1 MENNNSNNID
11 DENLTEEEIIK
22 EEHDKVEPVMITQKV
37 KSSFLDYAMSVIVA
51 RALPDARDG
60 LKPVQ
65 RRILYGM
72 NQLGVYSNTAH
83 KKSARIV
90 GEVMGKY
97 HPHGDSSI
105 YDAMVRMAQPFN
117 YRYMLV
123 DGHGN
128 FGSVDGDGAAAMRY
142 TEARMSKI
150 SMEMLRDIN
159 KNTVD
164 FIDNYDATEIEP
176 TILPARFPNLL
187 VNGSMGIAV
196 GMATNIPPHNLGEVI
211 DGVIALMDNPD
222 IDTDGLMQFIKGPD
236 FPTGGLIL
244 GAAGLKSAYE
254 TGLGTILI
262 RSKVDIEEAEQA
274 QKHHQII
281 VREIPYT
288 VNKARLIERIGEVTK
303 LKLVD
308 GIIDLRDE
316 SNDRN
321 GTKIVIEVRHD
332 VNPQVLLNKLYKL
345 TQLQT
350 SFGINMICLVDGKPQ
365 CITLKKALEVYLAHQ
380 FNVITRRTKFDLD
393 KSEQRLHILEGL
405 KIALDNIDEIIS
417 VIRNTTDGTEKE
429 QLMNRFGLDDL
440 QAQAILDMQL
450 RRLSGLNRE
459 KTMQEYDD
467 LIKVVEDLKDILVS
481 EDRKANIIRNELLEI
496 KEKYGDKRR
505 SELSLSTA
513 LNIEDEDLIPVEDV
527 VITVTKS
534 GYIKR
539 MRQDVYHT
547 QNRGGVGIT
556 GIKTNAN
563 DVVDHILPM
572 SSHDHLIVFTNLGRI
587 YDIKGYQV
595 PEGTRTAKGL
605 PVVNLL
611 KFGEGEKLQTI
622 TTVKDLKDKDKN
634 FFFATKNGVVKRTSF
649 AEFQN
654 IRSNGI
660 IAIELKEGDEL
671 LSVIV
676 TNGHDEI
683 ILGASNGKAIRFNE
697 DQIRLIGR
705 SAAGVRG
712 MTLPEGVH
720 LIGLTKIYNDDDQIL
735 VVTSNGYG
743 KRTNATEYRSQLR
756 GGMGVKTFNATEK
769 NGDLVSL
776 SAIANDLDLIITT
789 NKGVVIR
796 MAAADISLTSRATQ
810 GVKVINLR
818 AGQNVSTIAIVPHD
832 DFEEMGEFENNS
844 DEVEEENK

>member
-1 MENNNSNNID
+1 MENNNTNNLN

-37 KSSFLDYAMSVIVA
+37 RSSFLDYAMSVIVA

-164 FIDNYDATEIEP
+164 FIDNYDATEVEP

-222 IDTDGLMQFIKGPD
+222 IDTDGLMQYIKGPD
-236 FPTGGLIL
+236 FPTGGLVL
-244 GAAGLKSAYE
+244 GAAGLKNAYDS
-254 TGLGTILI
+254 GLGTIVI

-274 QKHHQII
+274 QKHHII
-281 VREIPYT
+281 TVREIPYT

-308 GIIDLRDE
+308 GIVDLRDE

-345 TQLQT
+345 TQLQI
-350 SFGINMICLVDGKPQ
+350 SYGINMICLVDGKPC
-365 CITLKKALEVYLAHQ
+365 CITLKKALEVYLKHQ
-380 FNVITRRTKFDLD
+380 FDVITRRVKFDLD
-393 KSEQRLHILEGL
+393 KAEQRLHILEGL
-405 KIALDNIDEIIS
+405 KIALDNIDEIIK
-417 VIRNTTDGTEKE
+417 VIRGTTDGSEKE
-429 QLMNRFGLDDL
+429 QLMTRFGLDDI

-459 KTMQEYDD
+459 KTYQEYDE
-467 LIKVVEDLKDILVS
+467 LIKTVEDLKDTLES
-481 EDRKANIIRNELLEI
+481 PERRMQIIRDELIEI

-539 MRQDVYHT
+539 MKQDVYRA
-547 QNRGGVGIT
+547 QNRGGVGVT

-595 PEGTRTAKGL
+595 PEGTRQAKGL

-611 KFGEGEKLQTI
+611 KLGDGEKLQTI
-622 TTVKDLKDKDKN
+622 TTVKDLEDKDKN
-634 FFFATKNGVVKRTSF
+634 FFFATKNGIVKRTSF

-660 IAIELKEGDEL
+660 IAIELKDSDEL

-676 TNGHDEI
+676 TDGHDEI
-683 ILGASNGKAIRFNE
+683 LLGASNGKAIRFNE
-697 DQIRLIGR
+697 DQIRKIGR

-712 MTLPEGVH
+712 MTLPEGVS

-776 SAIANDLDLIITT
+776 TAIADTLDLIITT

-810 GVKVINLR
+810 GVRVINLR
-818 AGQNVSTIAIVPHD
+818 PGQKVSTIAVVPHD
-832 DFEEMGEFENNS
+832 ENEEMGEFEQAPA
-844 DEVEEENK
+844 EEAKSE

>member
-1 MENNNSNNID
+1 MENNNTNNLN

-37 KSSFLDYAMSVIVA
+37 RSSFLDYAMSVIVA

-164 FIDNYDATEIEP
+164 FIDNYDATEVEP

-222 IDTDGLMQFIKGPD
+222 IDTDGLMQYIKGPD
-236 FPTGGLIL
+236 FPTGGLVL
-244 GAAGLKSAYE
+244 GAAGLKNAYDS
-254 TGLGTILI
+254 GLGTIVI

-274 QKHHQII
+274 QKHHII
-281 VREIPYT
+281 TVREIPYT

-308 GIIDLRDE
+308 GIVDLRDE

-345 TQLQT
+345 TQLQI
-350 SFGINMICLVDGKPQ
+350 SYGINMICLVDGKPC
-365 CITLKKALEVYLAHQ
+365 CITLKKALEVYLKHQ
-380 FNVITRRTKFDLD
+380 FDVITRRVKFDLD
-393 KSEQRLHILEGL
+393 KAEQRLHILEGL
-405 KIALDNIDEIIS
+405 KIALDNIDEIIK
-417 VIRNTTDGTEKE
+417 VIRGTTDGSEKE
-429 QLMNRFGLDDL
+429 QLMTRFGLDDI

-459 KTMQEYDD
+459 KTYQEYDE
-467 LIKVVEDLKDILVS
+467 LIKTVDDLKATLES
-481 EDRKANIIRNELLEI
+481 PERRMQIIRDELIEI

-539 MRQDVYHT
+539 MKQDVYRA
-547 QNRGGVGIT
+547 QNRGGVGVT

-595 PEGTRTAKGL
+595 PEGTRQAKGL

-611 KFGEGEKLQTI
+611 KLGDGEKLQTI
-622 TTVKDLKDKDKN
+622 TTVKDLEDKDKN
-634 FFFATKNGVVKRTSF
+634 FFFATKNGIVKRTSF

-660 IAIELKEGDEL
+660 IAIELKDSDEL

-676 TNGHDEI
+676 TDGHDEI
-683 ILGASNGKAIRFNE
+683 LLGASNGKAIRFNE
-697 DQIRLIGR
+697 DQIRKIGR

-712 MTLPEGVH
+712 MTLPEGVS

-776 SAIANDLDLIITT
+776 TAIADTLDLIITT

-810 GVKVINLR
+810 GVRVINLR
-818 AGQNVSTIAIVPHD
+818 PGQKVSTIAVVPHD
-832 DFEEMGEFENNS
+832 ENEEMGEFEQAPA
-844 DEVEEENK
+844 EEAKSE

>member
-1 MENNNSNNID
+1 MENNNTNNLN

-37 KSSFLDYAMSVIVA
+37 RSSFLDYAMSVIVA

-164 FIDNYDATEIEP
+164 FIDNYDATEVEP

-222 IDTDGLMQFIKGPD
+222 IDTDGLMQYIKGPD
-236 FPTGGLIL
+236 FPTGGLVL
-244 GAAGLKSAYE
+244 GAAGLKNAYDS
-254 TGLGTILI
+254 GLGTIVI

-274 QKHHQII
+274 QKHHII
-281 VREIPYT
+281 TVREIPYT

-308 GIIDLRDE
+308 GIVDLRDE

-345 TQLQT
+345 TQLQI
-350 SFGINMICLVDGKPQ
+350 SYGINMICLVDGKPC
-365 CITLKKALEVYLAHQ
+365 CITLKKALEVYLKHQ
-380 FNVITRRTKFDLD
+380 FDVITRRIKFDLD
-393 KSEQRLHILEGL
+393 KAEQRLHILEGL
-405 KIALDNIDEIIS
+405 KIALDNIDEIIK
-417 VIRNTTDGTEKE
+417 VIRGTTDGSEKE
-429 QLMNRFGLDDL
+429 QLMTRFGLDDI

-459 KTMQEYDD
+459 KTYQEYDE
-467 LIKVVEDLKDILVS
+467 LIKTVDDLKATLES
-481 EDRKANIIRNELLEI
+481 PERRMQIIRDELIEI

-539 MRQDVYHT
+539 MKQDVYRA
-547 QNRGGVGIT
+547 QNRGGVGVT

-595 PEGTRTAKGL
+595 PEGTRQAKGL

-611 KFGEGEKLQTI
+611 KLGDGEKLQTI
-622 TTVKDLKDKDKN
+622 TTVKDLEDKDKN

-660 IAIELKEGDEL
+660 IAIELKDSDEL

-676 TNGHDEI
+676 TDGHDEI
-683 ILGASNGKAIRFNE
+683 LLGASNGKAIRFNE
-697 DQIRLIGR
+697 DQIRKIGR

-712 MTLPEGVH
+712 MTLPEGVS

-776 SAIANDLDLIITT
+776 TAIADTLDLIITT

-810 GVKVINLR
+810 GVRVINLR
-818 AGQNVSTIAIVPHD
+818 PGQKVSTIAVVPHD
-832 DFEEMGEFENNS
+832 ENEEMGEFEQAPA
-844 DEVEEENK
+844 EEAKSE

>member
-1 MENNNSNNID
+1 MENNNTNNLN

-222 IDTDGLMQFIKGPD
+222 IDTDGLMQYIKGPD
-236 FPTGGLIL
+236 FPTGGLVL
-244 GAAGLKSAYE
+244 GAAGLKNAYDS
-254 TGLGTILI
+254 GLGTIVI

-274 QKHHQII
+274 QKHHII
-281 VREIPYT
+281 TVREIPYT

-308 GIIDLRDE
+308 GIVDLRDE

-345 TQLQT
+345 TQLQI
-350 SFGINMICLVDGKPQ
+350 SFGINMICLVDGKPC
-365 CITLKKALEVYLAHQ
+365 CITLKKALEVYLKHQ
-380 FNVITRRTKFDLD
+380 FDVITRRIKFDLD
-393 KSEQRLHILEGL
+393 KAEQRLHILEGL
-405 KIALDNIDEIIS
+405 KIALDNIDEIIK
-417 VIRNTTDGTEKE
+417 VIRGTTDGTEKE
-429 QLMNRFGLDDL
+429 QLMTRFGLDDI

-459 KTMQEYDD
+459 KTYQEYDE
-467 LIKVVEDLKDILVS
+467 LIKTVEDLKATLES
-481 EDRKANIIRNELLEI
+481 PERRMQIIRDELIEI

-539 MRQDVYHT
+539 MKQDVYRA
-547 QNRGGVGIT
+547 QNRGGVGVT

-595 PEGTRTAKGL
+595 PEGTRQAKGL

-611 KFGEGEKLQTI
+611 KLGEGEKLQTI
-622 TTVKDLKDKDKN
+622 TTVKDLEDKEKN

-660 IAIELKEGDEL
+660 IAIELKDGDEL

-676 TNGHDEI
+676 TEGHDEI
-683 ILGASNGKAIRFNE
+683 LLGASNGKAIRFNE
-697 DQIRLIGR
+697 DQIRKIGR
-705 SAAGVRG
+705 TAAGVRG
-712 MTLPEGVH
+712 MTLPEGVE
-720 LIGLTKIYNDDDQIL
+720 LIGLTKIYQDDDQIL

-776 SAIANDLDLIITT
+776 TAIADSLDLIITT

-796 MAAADISLTSRATQ
+796 MAASDISLTSRATQ
-810 GVKVINLR
+810 GVRVINLR
-818 AGQNVSTIAIVPHD
+818 PGQKVSTIAVVPHD
-832 DFEEMGEFENNS
+832 ENEEMGEFE
-844 DEVEEENK
+844 EAPAE

>member
-1 MENNNSNNID
+1 MENNNTNNLN

-37 KSSFLDYAMSVIVA
+37 RSSFLDYAMSVIVA

-164 FIDNYDATEIEP
+164 FIDNYDATEVEP

-222 IDTDGLMQFIKGPD
+222 IDTDGLMQYIKGPD
-236 FPTGGLIL
+236 FPTGGLVL
-244 GAAGLKSAYE
+244 GAAGLKNAYDS
-254 TGLGTILI
+254 GLGTIVI

-274 QKHHQII
+274 QKHHII
-281 VREIPYT
+281 TVREIPYT

-308 GIIDLRDE
+308 GIVDLRDE

-345 TQLQT
+345 TQLQI
-350 SFGINMICLVDGKPQ
+350 SYGINMICLVDGKPC
-365 CITLKKALEVYLAHQ
+365 CITLKKALEVYLKHQ
-380 FNVITRRTKFDLD
+380 FDVITRRIKFDLD
-393 KSEQRLHILEGL
+393 KAEQRLHILEGL
-405 KIALDNIDEIIS
+405 KIALDNIDEIIK
-417 VIRNTTDGTEKE
+417 VIRGTTDGSEKE
-429 QLMNRFGLDDL
+429 QLMTRFGLDDI

-459 KTMQEYDD
+459 KTYQEYDE
-467 LIKVVEDLKDILVS
+467 LIKTVEDLKDTLES
-481 EDRKANIIRNELLEI
+481 PERRMQIIRDELIEI

-539 MRQDVYHT
+539 MKQDVYRA
-547 QNRGGVGIT
+547 QNRGGVGVT

-595 PEGTRTAKGL
+595 PEGTRQAKGL

-611 KFGEGEKLQTI
+611 KLGDGEKLQTI
-622 TTVKDLKDKDKN
+622 TTVKDLEDKDKN

-660 IAIELKEGDEL
+660 IAIELKDSDEL

-676 TNGHDEI
+676 TDGHDEI
-683 ILGASNGKAIRFNE
+683 LLGASNGKAIRFNE
-697 DQIRLIGR
+697 DQIRKIGR

-712 MTLPEGVH
+712 MTLPEGVS

-776 SAIANDLDLIITT
+776 TAIADTLDLIITT

-810 GVKVINLR
+810 GVRVINLR
-818 AGQNVSTIAIVPHD
+818 PGQKVSTIAVVPHD
-832 DFEEMGEFENNS
+832 ENEEMGEFEQAPA
-844 DEVEEENK
+844 EEAKSE

>member
-1 MENNNSNNID
+1 MENNNTNNLN

-37 KSSFLDYAMSVIVA
+37 RSSFLDYAMSVIVA

-83 KKSARIV
+83 NKSARIV

-164 FIDNYDATEIEP
+164 FIDNYDATEVEP
-176 TILPARFPNLL
+176 TILPAKFPNLL

-222 IDTDGLMQFIKGPD
+222 IDTDGLMQYIKGPD

-244 GAAGLKSAYE
+244 GAAGLKNAYD
-254 TGLGTILI
+254 TGLGTIVI
-262 RSKVDIEEAEQA
+262 RSKVDIEEVEQA
-274 QKHHQII
+274 QKHHII
-281 VREIPYT
+281 TVREIPYT

-308 GIIDLRDE
+308 GIVDLRDE

-321 GTKIVIEVRHD
+321 GTKIVIEVRQD
-332 VNPQVLLNKLYKL
+332 VNPQELLNKLYKL
-345 TQLQT
+345 TQLQI
-350 SFGINMICLVDGKPQ
+350 SFGINMICLVEGKPC
-365 CITLKKALEVYLAHQ
+365 CITLKKALEVYLEHQ
-380 FNVITRRTKFDLD
+380 FDVITRRTKFDLD

-405 KIALDNIDEIIS
+405 KIALDNIDEIIK
-417 VIRNTTDGTEKE
+417 VIRNTVDGTEKE
-429 QLMNRFGLDDL
+429 QLMQRFGLDDI

-459 KTMQEYDD
+459 KTYQEYEE
-467 LIKVVEDLKDILVS
+467 IEKQVENLKAVLAS
-481 EDRKANIIRNELLEI
+481 KEMRMQIIRDELIEI
-496 KEKYGDKRR
+496 KDKYGDKRR

-539 MRQDVYHT
+539 MKQDVYRA
-547 QNRGGVGIT
+547 QNRGGVGVT

-595 PEGTRTAKGL
+595 PEGTRQAKGL

-611 KFGEGEKLQTI
+611 KLGENEKLQTI
-622 TTVKDLKDKDKN
+622 TTVKNLEDKDKY
-634 FFFATKNGVVKRTSF
+634 FFFATKKGVIKRTSF

-660 IAIELKEGDEL
+660 IAIELKDSDEL

-676 TNGHDEI
+676 TDGNDEI
-683 ILGASNGKAIRFNE
+683 LLGASNGKAIRFNE
-697 DQIRLIGR
+697 SQIRPIGR
-705 SAAGVRG
+705 SASGVRG
-712 MTLPEGVH
+712 MTLPEGVE
-720 LIGLTKIYNDDDQIL
+720 LIGLTKIYQDDDQIL

-776 SAIANDLDLIITT
+776 TAIADNLDLIITT

-796 MAAADISLTSRATQ
+796 MAAKDISLTSRATQ
-810 GVKVINLR
+810 GVRVINLR
-818 AGQNVSTIAIVPHD
+818 TGQKVSTIAVVPHD
-832 DFEEMGEFENNS
+832 ENEQMGEFE
-844 DEVEEENK
+844 EAPAE

>member
-1 MENNNSNNID
+1 MENNNTNNLN

-37 KSSFLDYAMSVIVA
+37 RSSFLDYAMSVIVA

-164 FIDNYDATEIEP
+164 FIDNYDATEVEP

-196 GMATNIPPHNLGEVI
+196 GMATNIPPHNLGEVV

-222 IDTDGLMQFIKGPD
+222 IDTDGLMQYIKGPD
-236 FPTGGLIL
+236 FPTGGLVL
-244 GAAGLKSAYE
+244 GAAGLKNAYDS
-254 TGLGTILI
+254 GLGTIVI

-274 QKHHQII
+274 QKHHII
-281 VREIPYT
+281 TVREIPYT

-308 GIIDLRDE
+308 GIVDLRDE

-345 TQLQT
+345 TQLQI
-350 SFGINMICLVDGKPQ
+350 SYGINMICLVDGKPC
-365 CITLKKALEVYLAHQ
+365 CITLKKALEVYLKHQ
-380 FNVITRRTKFDLD
+380 FDVITRRVKFDLD
-393 KSEQRLHILEGL
+393 KAEQRLHILEGL
-405 KIALDNIDEIIS
+405 KIALDNIDEIIK
-417 VIRNTTDGTEKE
+417 VIRGTTDGSEKE
-429 QLMNRFGLDDL
+429 QLMTRFGLDDI

-459 KTMQEYDD
+459 KTYQEYDE
-467 LIKVVEDLKDILVS
+467 LIKTVDDLKATLES
-481 EDRKANIIRNELLEI
+481 PERRMQIIRDELIEI

-539 MRQDVYHT
+539 MKQDVYRA
-547 QNRGGVGIT
+547 QNRGGVGVT

-595 PEGTRTAKGL
+595 PEGTRQAKGL

-611 KFGEGEKLQTI
+611 KLGDGEKLQTI
-622 TTVKDLKDKDKN
+622 TTVKDLEDKDKN
-634 FFFATKNGVVKRTSF
+634 FFFATKNGIVKRTSF

-660 IAIELKEGDEL
+660 IAIELKDSDEL

-676 TNGHDEI
+676 TDGHDEI
-683 ILGASNGKAIRFNE
+683 LLGASNGKAIRFNE
-697 DQIRLIGR
+697 DQIRKIGR

-712 MTLPEGVH
+712 MTLPEGVS

-776 SAIANDLDLIITT
+776 TAIADSLDLIITT

-810 GVKVINLR
+810 GVRVINLR
-818 AGQNVSTIAIVPHD
+818 PGQKVSTIAVVPHD
-832 DFEEMGEFENNS
+832 ENEEMGEFEQAPA
-844 DEVEEENK
+844 EEAKSE

>member
-1 MENNNSNNID
+1 MENNNTNNLN

-37 KSSFLDYAMSVIVA
+37 RSSFLDYAMSVIVA

-164 FIDNYDATEIEP
+164 FIDNYDATEVEP

-222 IDTDGLMQFIKGPD
+222 IDTDGLMQYIKGPD
-236 FPTGGLIL
+236 FPTGGLVL
-244 GAAGLKSAYE
+244 GAAGLKNAYDS
-254 TGLGTILI
+254 GLGTIVI

-274 QKHHQII
+274 QKHHII
-281 VREIPYT
+281 TVREIPYT

-308 GIIDLRDE
+308 GIVDLRDE

-345 TQLQT
+345 TQLQI
-350 SFGINMICLVDGKPQ
+350 SYGINMICLVDGKPC
-365 CITLKKALEVYLAHQ
+365 CITLKKALEVYLKHQ
-380 FNVITRRTKFDLD
+380 FDVITRRIKFDLD
-393 KSEQRLHILEGL
+393 KAEQRLHILEGL
-405 KIALDNIDEIIS
+405 KIALDNIDEIIK
-417 VIRNTTDGTEKE
+417 VIRGTTDGSEKE
-429 QLMNRFGLDDL
+429 QLMTRFGLDDI

-459 KTMQEYDD
+459 KTYQEYDE
-467 LIKVVEDLKDILVS
+467 LIKTVDDLKATLES
-481 EDRKANIIRNELLEI
+481 PERRMQIIRDELIEI

-539 MRQDVYHT
+539 MKQDVYRA
-547 QNRGGVGIT
+547 QNRGGVGVT

-595 PEGTRTAKGL
+595 PEGTRQAKGL

-611 KFGEGEKLQTI
+611 KLGDGEKLQTI
-622 TTVKDLKDKDKN
+622 TTVKDLEDKDKN

-660 IAIELKEGDEL
+660 IAIELKDSDEL

-676 TNGHDEI
+676 TDGHDEI
-683 ILGASNGKAIRFNE
+683 LLGASNGKAIRFNE
-697 DQIRLIGR
+697 DQIRKIGR

-712 MTLPEGVH
+712 MTLPEGVS

-776 SAIANDLDLIITT
+776 TAIADTLDLIITT

-810 GVKVINLR
+810 GVRVINLR
-818 AGQNVSTIAIVPHD
+818 PGQKVSTIAVVPHD
-832 DFEEMGEFENNS
+832 ENEEMGEF
-844 DEVEEENK
+844 DQAPAEEAKSE

>member
-1 MENNNSNNID
+1 MENNNTNNLN

-222 IDTDGLMQFIKGPD
+222 IDTDGLMQYIKGPD
-236 FPTGGLIL
+236 FPTGGLVL
-244 GAAGLKSAYE
+244 GAAGLKNAYDS
-254 TGLGTILI
+254 GLGTIVI

-274 QKHHQII
+274 QKHHIII

-308 GIIDLRDE
+308 GIVDLRDE

-345 TQLQT
+345 TQLQI
-350 SFGINMICLVDGKPQ
+350 SFGINMICLVDGKPC
-365 CITLKKALEVYLAHQ
+365 CITLKKALEVYLKHQ
-380 FNVITRRTKFDLD
+380 FDVITRRIKFDLD
-393 KSEQRLHILEGL
+393 KAEQRLHILEGL
-405 KIALDNIDEIIS
+405 KIALDNIDEIIK
-417 VIRNTTDGTEKE
+417 VIRGTTDGTEKE
-429 QLMNRFGLDDL
+429 QLMTRFGLDDI

-459 KTMQEYDD
+459 KTYQEYDE
-467 LIKVVEDLKDILVS
+467 LIKTVEDLKATLES
-481 EDRKANIIRNELLEI
+481 PERRMQIIRDELIEI

-539 MRQDVYHT
+539 MKQDVYRA
-547 QNRGGVGIT
+547 QNRGGVGVT

-595 PEGTRTAKGL
+595 PEGTRQAKGL

-611 KFGEGEKLQTI
+611 KLGEGEKLQTI
-622 TTVKDLKDKDKN
+622 TTVKDLEDKEKN

-660 IAIELKEGDEL
+660 IAIELKDGDEL

-676 TNGHDEI
+676 TEGHDEI
-683 ILGASNGKAIRFNE
+683 LLGASNGKAIRFNE
-697 DQIRLIGR
+697 DQIRKIGR

-712 MTLPEGVH
+712 MTLPEGVE
-720 LIGLTKIYNDDDQIL
+720 LIGLTKIYQDDDQIL

-776 SAIANDLDLIITT
+776 TAIADSLDLIITT

-796 MAAADISLTSRATQ
+796 MAASDISLTSRATQ
-810 GVKVINLR
+810 GVRVINLR
-818 AGQNVSTIAIVPHD
+818 PGQKVSTIAVVPHD
-832 DFEEMGEFENNS
+832 ENEEMGEFE
-844 DEVEEENK
+844 EAPAE

>member
-1 MENNNSNNID
+1 MDNKENNINE
-11 DENLTEEEIIK
+11 ENLSEEEIIK
-22 EEHDKVEPVMITQKV
+22 EEHDKIEPVMITQKV
-37 KSSFLDYAMSVIVA
+37 RSSFLDYAMSVIVA

-97 HPHGDSSI
+97 HPHGDASI
-105 YDAMVRMAQPFN
+105 YDAMVRMSQPFN
-117 YRYMLV
+117 FRYMLV

-164 FIDNYDATEIEP
+164 FIDNYDATEVEP

-211 DGVIALMDNPD
+211 DGVIALMDNPM
-222 IDTDGLMQFIKGPD
+222 IDTDTLMKFIKGPD

-244 GAAGLKSAYE
+244 GASGLKSAYD
-254 TGLGTILI
+254 TGIGSIII
-262 RSKVDIEEAEQA
+262 RSKVDIYEAEQT
-274 QKHHQII
+274 QKHHII
-281 VREIPYT
+281 TVREIPYT

-308 GIIDLRDE
+308 GIVDLRDE

-345 TQLQT
+345 TQLQI
-350 SFGINMICLVDGKPQ
+350 SYGINMICLVDGKPC
-365 CITLKKALEVYLAHQ
+365 CITLKKALEVYLKHQ
-380 FNVITRRTKFDLD
+380 MEVITRRTKFDLD
-393 KSEQRLHILEGL
+393 KALQRLHILEGL
-405 KIALDNIDEIIS
+405 KIALDNIDEIIKI
-417 VIRNTTDGTEKE
+417 IRNTTDGSEKE
-429 QLMNRFGLDDL
+429 QLMNRFGFDDI

-459 KTMQEYDD
+459 KTYQEY
-467 LIKVVEDLKDILVS
+467 EDLVKETEELQSILGS
-481 EDRKANIIRNELLEI
+481 EDRRLNIIREELLEI
-496 KEKYGDKRR
+496 KEKYNDKRR

-539 MRQDVYHT
+539 MRQDVYHA
-547 QNRGGVGIT
+547 QQRGGVGVS
-556 GIKTNAN
+556 GIKTNSG

-587 YDIKGYQV
+587 FDLKGYQI
-595 PEGTRTAKGL
+595 PEGTRQAKGL
-605 PVVNLL
+605 PVVNIL

-622 TTVKDLKDKDKN
+622 TTVKDLTDTSKN
-634 FFFATKNGVVKRTSF
+634 FFFATKKGVVKRTSLK
-649 AEFQN
+649 EFQN

-660 IAIELKEGDEL
+660 IAIDLRDNDEL

-676 TNGHDEI
+676 TDGSDDI
-683 ILGASNGKAIRFNE
+683 LLGASNGKAIRFNE
-697 DQIRLIGR
+697 SQIRQIGR

-712 MTLPEGVH
+712 MTLAEGDTLV
-720 LIGLTKIYNDDDQIL
+720 GLTKIYNENDQIL
-735 VVTSNGYG
+735 VVTSAGYG
-743 KRTNATEYRSQLR
+743 KRTDVSMYRCQTR
-756 GGMGVKTFNATEK
+756 GGMGVKTFNETEK
-769 NGDLVSL
+769 NGKLVSL
-776 SAIANDLDLIITT
+776 TSISDEMDLIITT

-796 MAAADISLTSRATQ
+796 MAAKDISLTSRATQ

-818 AGQNVSTIAIVPHD
+818 AGQEVATIAVVPHD
-832 DFEEMGEFENNS
+832 ENEEI
-844 DEVEEENK
+844 VEEETQE

>member
-1 MENNNSNNID
+1 MENNNENNMN
-11 DENLTEEEIIK
+11 DENLTVEEIIK

-37 KSSFLDYAMSVIVA
+37 RSSFLDYAMSVIVA

-211 DGVIALMDNPD
+211 DGVIALMDNPE

-236 FPTGGLIL
+236 FPTGGLVL
-244 GAAGLKSAYE
+244 GAAGLKNAYE
-254 TGLGTILI
+254 TGLGSIVI
-262 RSKVDIEEAEQA
+262 RSKVDVDEAEQA
-274 QKHHQII
+274 QKHHII
-281 VREIPYT
+281 TIREIPYT

-303 LKLVD
+303 LKLID
-308 GIIDLRDE
+308 GIVDLRDE

-345 TQLQT
+345 TQLQI
-350 SFGINMICLVDGKPQ
+350 SYGINMICLVDGKPC
-365 CITLKKALEVYLAHQ
+365 CITLKKALEVYLKHQ
-380 FNVITRRTKFDLD
+380 MDVITRRTKFDLD
-393 KSEQRLHILEGL
+393 KAEQRLHILEGL
-405 KIALDNIDEIIS
+405 KISLDNIDEIIK
-417 VIRNTTDGTEKE
+417 VIRNTTDGSEKE
-429 QLMNRFGLDDL
+429 QLMNRFGLDEI

-459 KTMQEYDD
+459 KTYQEY
-467 LIKVVEDLKDILVS
+467 EDLKKQITELNEILAS
-481 EDRKANIIRNELLEI
+481 EEKKNDIIRNELIEI

-539 MRQDVYHT
+539 MRQDVYHA
-547 QNRGGVGIT
+547 QQRGGVGVT

-587 YDIKGYQV
+587 YDIKGYQI
-595 PEGTRTAKGL
+595 PEGSRQAKGL

-622 TTVKDLKDKDKN
+622 TTVKSLDDFNKN

-649 AEFQN
+649 KEFQN

-676 TNGHDEI
+676 TEGNDEI
-683 ILGASNGKAIRFNE
+683 LLGASNGKAIRFNE
-697 DQIRLIGR
+697 SQIRQIGR

-712 MTLPEGVH
+712 MTLPEGVE
-720 LIGLTKIYNDDDQIL
+720 LIGLTKIYNEDDQIL

-743 KRTNATEYRSQLR
+743 KRSNATEYRSQLR

-776 SAIANDLDLIITT
+776 TAIADNLDLIITT

-796 MAAADISLTSRATQ
+796 MAASDISLTSRATQ

-818 AGQNVSTIAIVPHD
+818 PGQKVSTIAVVPHD
-832 DFEEMGEFENNS
+832 DNEEMGEFE
-844 DEVEEENK
+844 ETEETTE

>member
-1 MENNNSNNID
+1 MENNNTNNLN

-37 KSSFLDYAMSVIVA
+37 RSSFLDYAMSVIVA

-164 FIDNYDATEIEP
+164 FIDNYDATEVEP

-222 IDTDGLMQFIKGPD
+222 IDTDGLMQYIKGPD
-236 FPTGGLIL
+236 FPTGGLVL
-244 GAAGLKSAYE
+244 GAAGLKNAYDS
-254 TGLGTILI
+254 GLGTIVI

-274 QKHHQII
+274 QKHHII
-281 VREIPYT
+281 TVREIPYT

-308 GIIDLRDE
+308 GIVDLRDE

-345 TQLQT
+345 TQLQI
-350 SFGINMICLVDGKPQ
+350 SYGINMICLVDGKPC
-365 CITLKKALEVYLAHQ
+365 CITLKKALEVYLKHQ
-380 FNVITRRTKFDLD
+380 FDVITRRVKFDLD
-393 KSEQRLHILEGL
+393 KAEQRLHILEGL
-405 KIALDNIDEIIS
+405 KIALDNIDEIIK
-417 VIRNTTDGTEKE
+417 VIRGTTDGSEKE
-429 QLMNRFGLDDL
+429 QLMTRFGLDDI

-459 KTMQEYDD
+459 KTYQEYDE
-467 LIKVVEDLKDILVS
+467 LIKTVDDLKATLES
-481 EDRKANIIRNELLEI
+481 PERRMQIIRDELIEI

-539 MRQDVYHT
+539 MKQDVYRA
-547 QNRGGVGIT
+547 QNRGGVGVT

-595 PEGTRTAKGL
+595 PEGTRQAKGL

-611 KFGEGEKLQTI
+611 KLGDGEKLQTI
-622 TTVKDLKDKDKN
+622 TTVKDLEDKDKN
-634 FFFATKNGVVKRTSF
+634 FFFATKNGIVKRTSF

-660 IAIELKEGDEL
+660 IAIELKDSDEL

-676 TNGHDEI
+676 TDGHDEI
-683 ILGASNGKAIRFNE
+683 LLGASNGKAIRFNE
-697 DQIRLIGR
+697 DQIRKIGR

-712 MTLPEGVH
+712 MTLPEGVS

-776 SAIANDLDLIITT
+776 TAIADSLDLIITT

-810 GVKVINLR
+810 GVRVINLR
-818 AGQNVSTIAIVPHD
+818 PGQKVSTIAVVPHD
-832 DFEEMGEFENNS
+832 ENEEMGEFEQAPA
-844 DEVEEENK
+844 EEAKSE

>member
-1 MENNNSNNID
+1 MENNNENNMN
-11 DENLTEEEIIK
+11 DENLTVEEIIK

-37 KSSFLDYAMSVIVA
+37 RSSFLDYAMSVIVA

-211 DGVIALMDNPD
+211 DGVIALMDNPE

-236 FPTGGLIL
+236 FPTGGLVL
-244 GAAGLKSAYE
+244 GAAGLKNAYE
-254 TGLGTILI
+254 TGLGSIVI
-262 RSKVDIEEAEQA
+262 RSKVDVDEAEQA
-274 QKHHQII
+274 QKHHII
-281 VREIPYT
+281 TIREIPYT

-303 LKLVD
+303 LKLID
-308 GIIDLRDE
+308 GIVDLRDE

-345 TQLQT
+345 TQLQI
-350 SFGINMICLVDGKPQ
+350 SYGINMICLVDGKPC
-365 CITLKKALEVYLAHQ
+365 CITLKKALEVYLKHQ
-380 FNVITRRTKFDLD
+380 MDVITRRTKFDLD
-393 KSEQRLHILEGL
+393 KAEQRLHILEGL
-405 KIALDNIDEIIS
+405 KIALDNIDEIIK
-417 VIRNTTDGTEKE
+417 VIRNTTDGSEKE
-429 QLMNRFGLDDL
+429 QLMNRFGLDEI

-459 KTMQEYDD
+459 KTYQEY
-467 LIKVVEDLKDILVS
+467 EDLKKQITELNEILAS
-481 EDRKANIIRNELLEI
+481 EEKKNDIIRNELIEI

-539 MRQDVYHT
+539 MRQDVYHA
-547 QNRGGVGIT
+547 QQRGGVGVT

-587 YDIKGYQV
+587 YDIKGYQI
-595 PEGTRTAKGL
+595 PEGSRQAKGL

-622 TTVKDLKDKDKN
+622 TTVKSLDDFNKN

-649 AEFQN
+649 KEFQN

-676 TNGHDEI
+676 TEGNDEI
-683 ILGASNGKAIRFNE
+683 LLGASNGKAIRFNE
-697 DQIRLIGR
+697 SQIRQIGR

-712 MTLPEGVH
+712 MTLPEGVE
-720 LIGLTKIYNDDDQIL
+720 LIGLTKIYNEDDQIL

-743 KRTNATEYRSQLR
+743 KRSNATEYRSQLR

-776 SAIANDLDLIITT
+776 TAIADNLDLIITT

-796 MAAADISLTSRATQ
+796 MAASDISLTSRATQ

-818 AGQNVSTIAIVPHD
+818 PGQKVSTIAVVPHD
-832 DFEEMGEFENNS
+832 DNEEMGEFE
-844 DEVEEENK
+844 ETEETTE

>member
-1 MENNNSNNID
+1 MENNNTNNLN

-37 KSSFLDYAMSVIVA
+37 RSSFLDYAMSVIVA

-164 FIDNYDATEIEP
+164 FIDNYDATEVEP

-222 IDTDGLMQFIKGPD
+222 IDTDGLMQYIKGPD
-236 FPTGGLIL
+236 FPTGGLVL
-244 GAAGLKSAYE
+244 GAAGLKNAYDS
-254 TGLGTILI
+254 GLGTIVI

-274 QKHHQII
+274 QKHHII
-281 VREIPYT
+281 TVREIPYT

-308 GIIDLRDE
+308 GIVDLRDE

-345 TQLQT
+345 TQLQI
-350 SFGINMICLVDGKPQ
+350 SYGINMICLVDGKPC
-365 CITLKKALEVYLAHQ
+365 CITLKKALEVYLKHQ
-380 FNVITRRTKFDLD
+380 FDVITRRIKFDLD
-393 KSEQRLHILEGL
+393 KAEQRLHILEGL
-405 KIALDNIDEIIS
+405 KIALDNIDEIIK
-417 VIRNTTDGTEKE
+417 VIRGTTDGSEKE
-429 QLMNRFGLDDL
+429 QLMTRFGLDDI

-459 KTMQEYDD
+459 KTYQEYDE
-467 LIKVVEDLKDILVS
+467 LIKTVEDLKATLES
-481 EDRKANIIRNELLEI
+481 PERRMQIIRDELIEI

-539 MRQDVYHT
+539 MKQDVYRA
-547 QNRGGVGIT
+547 QNRGGVGVT

-595 PEGTRTAKGL
+595 PEGTRQAKGL

-611 KFGEGEKLQTI
+611 KLGDGEKLQTI
-622 TTVKDLKDKDKN
+622 TTVKDLEDKDKN

-660 IAIELKEGDEL
+660 IAIELKDSDEL

-676 TNGHDEI
+676 TDGHDEI
-683 ILGASNGKAIRFNE
+683 LLGASNGKAIRFNE
-697 DQIRLIGR
+697 DQIRKIGR

-712 MTLPEGVH
+712 MTLPEGVS

-776 SAIANDLDLIITT
+776 TAIADTLDLIITT

-810 GVKVINLR
+810 GVRVINLR
-818 AGQNVSTIAIVPHD
+818 PGQKVSTIAVVPHD
-832 DFEEMGEFENNS
+832 ENEEMGEFEQAPA
-844 DEVEEENK
+844 EEAKSE